1 MRHNAGIGS
10 WKVSLVVCVSVLLLV
25 VDGGWKMEG
34 ELYVHG
40 AFKKYEKYRK

>member
-1 MRHNAGIGS
+1 MRPNAGIGS
-10 WKVSLVVCVSVLLLV
+10 WKVSLV